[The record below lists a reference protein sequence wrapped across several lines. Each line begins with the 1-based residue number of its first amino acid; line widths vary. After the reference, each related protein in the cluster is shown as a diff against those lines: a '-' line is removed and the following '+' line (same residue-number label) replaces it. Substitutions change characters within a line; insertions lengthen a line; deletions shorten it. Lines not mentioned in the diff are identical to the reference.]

1 MKYCSE
7 CGCENLD
14 EAKFCRNCGS
24 KLKSVTNEIAEK
36 QETSDI
42 NEFKHQ
48 ELTSKVIVNENN
60 DSIVSKLFY
69 KTDRYTGELRIAKA
83 KTISIAVFVLVFL
96 YAIAINLATYSIF
109 ITIISAIIVGLVC
122 AVPTY
127 IIGYIIGLVIDKIN
141 LFV

>member
-14 EAKFCRNCGS
+14 EAQFCRNCGN

-48 ELTSKVIVNENN
+48 ELTSKVIVNKNN
-60 DSIVSKLFY
+60 DLIM
-69 KTDRYTGELRIAKA
+69 
-83 KTISIAVFVLVFL
+83 
-96 YAIAINLATYSIF
+96 
-109 ITIISAIIVGLVC
+109 
-122 AVPTY
+122 
-127 IIGYIIGLVIDKIN
+127 
-141 LFV
+141 